1 MKALLNH
8 LKAARH
14 IEFFAA
20 LIVLAII
27 AMLFLNAQDSPTD
40 DASMLERRLERLLSS
55 MDGAGRVRVMVTEGV
70 DGHIA
75 GAVVVAEGL
84 DGIKTALEM
93 QSALKT
99 LLDIDTSRVQIIG
112 RGGSYGGISP

>member
-1 MKALLNH
+1 MKALINH

-20 LIVLAII
+20 LIVLALI
-27 AMLFLNAQDSPTD
+27 AMLFLNAQDTPTESASP
-40 DASMLERRLERLLSS
+40 LEQRLERLLSS
-55 MDGAGRVRVMVTEGV
+55 MDGAGRVRVMVTEGD

-75 GAVVVAEGL
+75 GVVVVAEGL
-84 DGIKTALEM
+84 DSVRTALEM
-93 QSALKT
+93 QSAVKT

-112 RGGSYGGISP
+112 RGGSYGGIVP